1 MSLQTCFTIVAGP
14 LSSWIS
20 FVCAVA
26 WIWIHLLQCNVSNQC
41 GGVDE
46 DTLNKPWRPIPA
58 GLISLPA
65 ARQLRWKASILS
77 LGLSLV
83 FGTAITWISIIFAI
97 VTWIYN
103 EAHLSSHW
111 FGKSALNTIG
121 YVLFQAGATVIM
133 SRLITNMAK
142 QRTDSIIQVERTTSI
157 RSHCTH
163 SRGRP
168 SSF

>member
-1 MSLQTCFTIVAGP
+1 M
-14 LSSWIS
+14 
-20 FVCAVA
+20 
-26 WIWIHLLQCNVSNQC
+26 HLLQFNVSNQC

-46 DTLNKPWRPIPA
+46 DALNKPWRPIPA

-77 LGLSLV
+77 LGFSFV

-103 EAHLSSHW
+103 EAHLSLHW
-111 FGKSALNTIG
+111 FSKSALNAIG

-133 SRLITNMAK
+133 SRFVTIWRSKALI
-142 QRTDSIIQVERTTSI
+142 
-157 RSHCTH
+157 
-163 SRGRP
+163 
-168 SSF
+168 